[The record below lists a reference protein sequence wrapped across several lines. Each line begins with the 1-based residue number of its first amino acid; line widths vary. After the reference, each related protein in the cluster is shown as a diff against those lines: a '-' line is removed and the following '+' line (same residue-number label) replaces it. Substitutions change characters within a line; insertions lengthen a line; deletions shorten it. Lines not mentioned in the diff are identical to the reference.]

1 MIDFRY
7 HVVSLVAVLLAL
19 ALGLF
24 LGSTTLQGRVF
35 DDLKG
40 RADKVNQQNRALEL
54 QLRQT
59 RSQVSQGQG
68 FDGALQPQVL
78 SGRLAGES
86 VAVVSAPG
94 VRGSDRTALET
105 ALVQAGATVT
115 ADVRLSPSYT
125 DPTQSAEL
133 GELAKELDKELPG
146 RSTPV
151 ASSGAAAADAKLAD
165 VLVSRSAKTQVS
177 ASRIA
182 SILDAFTAGKLIS
195 VSGGTPPRQASLG
208 LLLVPAGDTGAAP
221 TTLRA
226 QAEVLLSLGQDLGSG
241 GQGAAVAGPSP
252 VAGVPGVLDAAR
264 SAEAAL
270 IKGVSTVDSDD
281 VASGRIATV
290 FALEASVAG
299 TAGAYGPAAD
309 TPLPSPSPTP

>member
-1 MIDFRY
+1 VIDFRY

-40 RADKVNQQNRALEL
+40 RADSVNQQNHLLET
-54 QLRQT
+54 QLRAS
-59 RSQVSQGQG
+59 RSQVAAGQA
-68 FDGALQPQVL
+68 FDTALQPQVL
-78 SGRLAGES
+78 AGRLAGET

-94 VRGSDRTALET
+94 VRGSDRSALVTALQ
-105 ALVQAGATVT
+105 QAGAVVTV
-115 ADVRLSPSYT
+115 DVRLSSSYI

-133 GELAKELDKELPG
+133 GQLAKELPG
-146 RSTPV
+146 RQVGT

-177 ASRIA
+177 AARI
-182 SILDAFTAGKLIS
+182 SSTLDAFSSGKLIS
-195 VSGGTPPRQASLG
+195 VSGPSPTRQATLG
-208 LLLVPAGDTGAAP
+208 LLLVAAGDTGTPAA
-221 TTLRA
+221 TLRA
-226 QAEVLLSLGQDLGSG
+226 QSEVLLSLGRDLGST
-241 GQGAAVAGPSP
+241 GQGAVVAGPAP
-252 VAGVPGVLDAAR
+252 VVAVPGVLDAAR
-264 SAEAAL
+264 STEASI
-270 IKGVSTVDSDD
+270 IKGVSTVDTDD
-281 VASGRIATV
+281 VASGRVATV
-290 FALEASVAG
+290 FALEAAVAG